1 MAVSA
6 EPCRKKAY
14 SVDLRDSTL
23 ENRLPEN
30 RHQPTFHSVKNFNV
44 AVSTAYRTYRIFART
59 GKVDPLDRSSG
70 REELRKLDRSSELY
84 VVGFILDNP
93 SIYLHEV
100 CQEVKECFD
109 LTIAP
114 STICKLLKRY
124 GITRKKIRQV
134 ARQRCN
140 ALRGAFMAQTFLFN
154 REMFVWVDE
163 TGTDK
168 RDQLRKYGYALRGT
182 TPVYHRFLSRGDR
195 INAIAAIT
203 SSGLLTVEL
212 TKATV
217 NGDNFFDFIRGTLI
231 PHMRPFDGVSPH
243 SILIM
248 DNCSVHHV
256 NEVREVLQQAGI
268 LVLFLPPYSPDLNP
282 LEEAFSYIKQY
293 LCKHDELLQAI
304 RDPTDVIMQAFQ
316 SITAKHCNSWISHA
330 QYPL

>member
-1 MAVSA
+1 MRVMHCACPHYAVSNLRREFEMAVSA

-14 SVDLRDSTL
+14 SVDLRWRIVYQRIAI
-23 ENRLPEN
+23 NLPF
-30 RHQPTFHSVKNFNV
+30 TDIAKNLNV
-44 AVSTAYRTYRIFART
+44 AVSTAYRTYRIFERT

-195 INAIAAIT
+195 INAITAIT
-203 SSGLLTVEL
+203 SSGLL
-212 TKATV
+212 
-217 NGDNFFDFIRGTLI
+217 
-231 PHMRPFDGVSPH
+231 
-243 SILIM
+243 
-248 DNCSVHHV
+248 
-256 NEVREVLQQAGI
+256 
-268 LVLFLPPYSPDLNP
+268 
-282 LEEAFSYIKQY
+282 
-293 LCKHDELLQAI
+293 
-304 RDPTDVIMQAFQ
+304 MQW
-316 SITAKHCNSWISHA
+316 S
-330 QYPL
+330 

>member
-1 MAVSA
+1 MLLSVVLI
-6 EPCRKKAY
+6 EPTG
-14 SVDLRDSTL
+14 SLREL
-23 ENRLPEN
+23 
-30 RHQPTFHSVKNFNV
+30 
-44 AVSTAYRTYRIFART
+44 
-59 GKVDPLDRSSG
+59 GKLIDPLDRSSG

-100 CQEVKECFD
+100 CQEVKECFE

-154 REMFVWVDE
+154 QEMFVWVDE

-182 TPVYHRFLSRGDR
+182 TPVYHSFLSRGDR

-231 PHMRPFDGVSPH
+231 PHMRPSDGVSTH
-243 SILIM
+243 SILTM

-268 LVLFLPPYSPDLNP
+268 LVLFLPPCSPDLNP
-282 LEEAFSYIKQY
+282 LEEAFSNIKQY
-293 LCKHDELLQAI
+293 LRKHELLQAI
-304 RDPTDVIMQAFQ
+304 RDPTDIHA
-316 SITAKHCNSWISHA
+316 SISEHNC
-330 QYPL
+330 